1 MFKEIDDDHVECQ
14 LCDKKILVAWRANH
28 LKKSHPDLT
37 IAGGLDKS
45 KDASNVKIK
54 SEPGIVTNTFFVDL
68 TTGVTL
74 IVKSKHNN
82 DHTCSSRCCQT
93 SAAEEQS

>member
-54 SEPGIVTNTFFVDL
+54 SEPGIATNTFFKVINL
-68 TTGVTL
+68 PRHTLHLEGVLLPWAQRSQGT
-74 IVKSKHNN
+74 V
-82 DHTCSSRCCQT
+82 
-93 SAAEEQS
+93 

>member
-37 IAGGLDKS
+37 IAGGLAKG
-45 KDASNVKIK
+45 KDTSNIKIK

-74 IVKSKHNN
+74 IVKNHMFLINIP
-82 DHTCSSRCCQT
+82 
-93 SAAEEQS
+93 